1 MRENNENMTGMV
13 WFSPEGR
20 GTIRQEKL
28 APDGVEF
35 LEDKSE
41 ARWVEESLS
50 EFGKVR
56 ALLPEGFSAYARVCF
71 TPLTLTRTKNSRSA
85 GQRSRHGRDEP
96 SIPSCSLNV
105 LPT

>member
-1 MRENNENMTGMV
+1 MRENDDGMTSMV

-41 ARWVEESLS
+41 ARWVEDSLS
-50 EFGKVR
+50 EFGRVR
-56 ALLPEGFSAYARVCF
+56 ALVPEGFLRIRPCVSPR
-71 TPLTLTRTKNSRSA
+71 
-85 GQRSRHGRDEP
+85 
-96 SIPSCSLNV
+96 IPRR
-105 LPT
+105 